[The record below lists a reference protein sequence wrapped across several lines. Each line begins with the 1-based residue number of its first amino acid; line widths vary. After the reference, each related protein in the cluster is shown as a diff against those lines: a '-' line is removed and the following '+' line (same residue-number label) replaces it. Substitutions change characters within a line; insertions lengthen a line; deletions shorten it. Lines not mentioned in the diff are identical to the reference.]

1 MSLLNLVQRTATYNF
16 FEPDYNQLMDDAI
29 DLLKYLK
36 ENPANEKEST
46 HRAMKGLFWEVIM
59 RVANIN
65 QFQSKTKN

>member
-36 ENPANEKEST
+36 ENPANENEST